1 MKMLAALSFLCLFAT
16 SSALATVVDW
26 RLDPNGTAGTADSA
40 RHAFLS
46 SISSITG
53 NGHAVEWQS
62 HIPLGQYREF
72 GQTAPGSAG
81 LADHQWRE
89 NGYFSTQSV
98 QLEVNSIF
106 PQGATD
112 EKLQLGSVHGT
123 SNDAFATLGSST
135 LSDSG
140 EQTEEISV
148 PPSDM
153 VFASIANLTKDK
165 LASTGSVSGTLMT
178 AAFQATLTPV
188 PEIGALFPIIG
199 LVAAVVITQF
209 LRRRRIAQ
217 VRAASLDAN

>member
-1 MKMLAALSFLCLFAT
+1 MLAALSFLCLFAA

-40 RHAFLS
+40 SHTFLS
-46 SISSITG
+46 PSSSITAHG
-53 NGHAVEWQS
+53 YAVEWQS
-62 HIPLGQYREF
+62 HIPLGLYQEF
-72 GQTAPGSAG
+72 GQTTSGSVG

-140 EQTEEISV
+140 
-148 PPSDM
+148 
-153 VFASIANLTKDK
+153 DK
-165 LASTGSVSGTLMT
+165 PRKSACPLRTWFSR
-178 AAFQATLTPV
+178 
-188 PEIGALFPIIG
+188 ALPI
-199 LVAAVVITQF
+199 
-209 LRRRRIAQ
+209 LRRI
-217 VRAASLDAN
+217 N